1 MGWFRNLLVEKARS
15 FQIVVVTCRPG
26 DYLQLTELAADAKA
40 VHADA
45 DGGFVRA
52 VDLGQAVHRR

>member
-1 MGWFRNLLVEKARS
+1 MGWFRNLLAEKARF

-26 DYLQLTELAADAKA
+26 DYLEVSELAPDAKA

-45 DGGFVRA
+45 DGGFIRA
-52 VDLGQAVHRR
+52 VDLGRAVQRW